1 MKEYW
6 EQAERLRRRINR
18 KIHEIHLLRQRAEG
32 MNGSGINDMPRT
44 VSPDRSKMEGT
55 VFKIMAL
62 EQDIQDTQ
70 AEYDALLTD
79 MEARIKTVEDGDAND
94 LLRKRYLEFLP
105 WSLELYQQTNARL
118 WRQGQRAESVVIIH
132 LTAVGTIDE
141 NIMMALECK
150 DKTQAAMMR
159 AVKARIK

>member
-62 EQDIQDTQ
+62 EQDIQETQ
-70 AEYDALLTD
+70 EEYDALIAE
-79 MEARIKTVEDGDAND
+79 MEARINAVEDGDARD

-105 WSLELYQQTNARL
+105 WSEIMKEMGYSKSHVFRL
-118 WRQGQRAESVVIIH
+118 HS
-132 LTAVGTIDE
+132 D
-141 NIMMALECK
+141 
-150 DKTQAAMMR
+150 
-159 AVKARIK
+159 AVKSLKSWDIMGLENTGNVCYNV